1 MIAKFKTSK
10 ELATSTNDPNSTA
23 FFSSDSFSSSVKG
36 LLVLAASFVLAIA
49 LTILTS
55 TQAWAFSTSGEI
67 IKFKDDAQKSAYQE
81 LVMELR
87 CPKCQNQNIADS
99 NAVIARDMRVKT
111 KALLDEGYSRQQVID
126 YMVDRYGQFAH
137 YQPPMTIATSM
148 LWILPGAF
156 VLFGI
161 IVLIRRSQN
170 VNRVQE
176 DADQEYA
183 GHAEQEQ
190 KKINDDEMEKLD
202 AELNALLESGE
213 EKK

>member
-10 ELATSTNDPNSTA
+10 KLSTSTNDSNSLS
-23 FFSSDSFSSSVKG
+23 SSDSLFSSAKW
-36 LLVLAASFVLAIA
+36 LMLLAASFVLVIA
-49 LTILTS
+49 LTTLTS

-183 GHAEQEQ
+183 VHAEQEQ
-190 KKINDDEMEKLD
+190 NKISDDEMEKLD

>member
-1 MIAKFKTSK
+1 MIAKFMKSLK
-10 ELATSTNDPNSTA
+10 ALSL
-23 FFSSDSFSSSVKG
+23 F
-36 LLVLAASFVLAIA
+36 AASFVCVVS
-49 LTILTS
+49 LTTLTS
-55 TQAWAFSTSGEI
+55 AHALAFSTSGEI
-67 IKFKDDAQKSAYQE
+67 IKFKDDVQKSTYQE

-148 LWILPGAF
+148 LWILPAAF

-161 IVLIRRSQN
+161 IVLIRRSQS
-170 VNRVQE
+170 VSRVQE
-176 DADQEYA
+176 DADQAYA
-183 GHAEQEQ
+183 GHAEQEAV
-190 KKINDDEMEKLD
+190 KVNDEEMEQLD

>member
-1 MIAKFKTSK
+1 M
-10 ELATSTNDPNSTA
+10 L
-23 FFSSDSFSSSVKG
+23 
-36 LLVLAASFVLAIA
+36 LAASFVLVIA
-49 LTILTS
+49 LTTLTS

-183 GHAEQEQ
+183 VHAEQEQ
-190 KKINDDEMEKLD
+190 NKISDDEMEKLD

>member
-10 ELATSTNDPNSTA
+10 ESATSTNDSNSTA
-23 FFSSDSFSSSVKG
+23 FLSSDSFSSSVKG

>member
-10 ELATSTNDPNSTA
+10 KLATSTNDANSLS
-23 FFSSDSFSSSVKG
+23 SSDSLFSSAKG
-36 LLVLAASFVLAIA
+36 LLLLAGSFVLVIA
-49 LTILTS
+49 LTTLTS

-190 KKINDDEMEKLD
+190 NKISDDEMEKLD